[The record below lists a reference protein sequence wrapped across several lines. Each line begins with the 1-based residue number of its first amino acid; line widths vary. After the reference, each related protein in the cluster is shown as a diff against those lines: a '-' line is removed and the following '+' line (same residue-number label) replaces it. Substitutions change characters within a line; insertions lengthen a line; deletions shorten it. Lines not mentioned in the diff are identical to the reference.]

1 MLFTVHLC
9 AQNSSDNNFYSQI
22 KNYDLSSIFAVDSV
36 LTEDSEG
43 NVDKLECPEIL
54 GFIGDDY
61 FRFQIHYNSIIQNPK
76 NHFEYIV
83 SGNIN
88 VNNLISSFNGM
99 ITIKQSSLS
108 KNPEKRLYKQGF
120 VICEVVLYENKN
132 QTSTGFIK
140 GILKSDFIIDDKKQF
155 RYDALMFNADGFS
168 NNQFIGTW
176 TSYKTKKVKK
186 CNWGDYRIPNCGDLD
201 IGAGEFSV
209 NEKYKKNGWETYNSE
224 LAEKKWWNISQV
236 KKQ

>member
-1 MLFTVHLC
+1 MEH
-9 AQNSSDNNFYSQI
+9 
-22 KNYDLSSIFAVDSV
+22 
-36 LTEDSEG
+36 
-43 NVDKLECPEIL
+43 
-54 GFIGDDY
+54 GDDY

-88 VNNLISSFNGM
+88 VINLISSFNGM